1 MVLEELTRAAVDGG
15 VGSKRCEDVA
25 RTIATLST
33 INVRGRI
40 FAKLR
45 KVNHTLILWRL
56 WH

>member
-1 MVLEELTRAAVDGG
+1 MVLDELMRAAVDGG

-45 KVNHTLILWRL
+45 KVSHSSMP
-56 WH
+56 WHLLY